1 MNAIHHSPTPIAR
14 PELTDGNL
22 AAKLRRLPAAS
33 PLPPPLAKLS
43 PPLGSPAPPRAKAP
57 AHCPRTGPP
66 AANRRRAHRR
76 PGPPRGRPVRPSVKP
91 LTSFS
96 PPSALSGVWAPRQ
109 RRLPRVP
116 APSPALGRNW
126 AGALAPA
133 RVLRSVGPVPPP
145 TAHRRLNSFF
155 FSFSAFFPLI
165 STSHYFMHQK
175 LSKMIS
181 KVTCNNDVRK

>member
-1 MNAIHHSPTPIAR
+1 MVTGVH
-14 PELTDGNL
+14 G
-22 AAKLRRLPAAS
+22 
-33 PLPPPLAKLS
+33 KLS

-66 AANRRRAHRR
+66 AANRHRAHRR
-76 PGPPRGRPVRPSVKP
+76 PGPPPRTAGSSRRQP
-91 LTSFS
+91 LTPFS
-96 PPSALSGVWAPRQ
+96 PPSALSSVWAPR
-109 RRLPRVP
+109 RRRRPRAP

-145 TAHRRLNSFF
+145 RPTKGLIPFSFLF
-155 FSFSAFFPLI
+155 FSLFPLI